1 MNFDKANTEVTRHSY
16 GSRVDKEFKREG
28 VIPVK
33 NRNKNDVD
41 YAAETAKYNELNKK
55 VENRRFNDIK
65 EQKSFDEALSKG
77 YDNLRESLLK
87 DIMYEI
93 CIESMWVDRDNID
106 NNIRNVMNLVD
117 EQVEAIGGYKGF
129 KEIAESTNN
138 QLLLNMVKDC
148 EEMCKIVGIRNIT
161 EAAGNASKLDFEMN
175 KAEMDE
181 FDYRKKSF
189 GSETIINAVRDKVL
203 DVVKYEQEANT
214 AKQEVMDEI
223 QMKAGEIG
231 APVGEAMEFI
241 FNEKIEETTLFD
253 SLMRKNYKNLLET
266 NCSYIFESE
275 GVDEEDY
282 EFEDDEFKMS
292 DIELT
297 DEEDE
302 EDIKNMFLENA
313 YADIKGLM
321 NESEEVLEE
330 SLKSILETLNT
341 MTSCKSKSDAIRVK
355 NDIRGLQYALEEGL
369 IKKIKD
375 KMVAKA
381 EAKANKRFEREA
393 EGFLN
398 IKDNEISKYD
408 KEFENVVK
416 YISSI
421 LKKEIP
427 GCVIKSSDIKKEKH
441 EFGNKIECLYRVQL
455 FEMDDKSFKSFAKKS
470 KYAEMQNADEPAECS
485 DEFYQDMC
493 ERIVDPIK
501 SKGFEEEDNFTLIK
515 SKNGK
520 KYMQVDIS
528 DELFFSITIN
538 MAVLAVKDT
547 LVQESNDSGI
557 AADNIPAE
565 TAKGKNKV
573 KEEVIMCPDCKKDPC
588 TCKGVK
594 ESFAGEPVTEGVKD
608 IIRNVKKHFS
618 AEGRQQLKNTKELKK
633 AVAADK
639 ENLQGVYNDCKG
651 PKDYTIFVVGVG
663 DLLKHYSKLM
673 NVCGN
678 EDSVKVLD
686 KHCVWLKGMIE
697 KAGLQVADKVEINIE
712 AVRLELNSNLEPI
725 VEGVLKNKIVM
736 AYDNYK
742 NKKLNKVD
750 FEKLRNSMI
759 QIAANA
765 KTIKDLDVLDRDVD
779 FSIAELEKMKKPE
792 NEEKVTFHIEFLNK
806 EYKKFLAEKREE
818 MNKQKCVESF
828 VDKLDNYCDK
838 LSHIIESHELARNSA
853 VSSLTYEIEEQNVF
867 VPYIQPNDCNLSN
880 LEFAYK
886 AKMVCESLKSEL
898 KNVNNENDF
907 MIIEKAVDMNLQSI
921 HESLEAIK
929 DMEKMDYKKSTLKS
943 CEGYLN
949 KIKHVI
955 DNNVAPNNPV
965 VESTSIFGSDDDVER
980 IFNRVKEYTLIE
992 STNNKLMETVM
1003 AESIV
1008 EYTIIEAFNTLNL
1021 LKFDKESV
1029 RRMSRNNLK

>member
-28 VIPVK
+28 IIPVK

-253 SLMRKNYKNLLET
+253 SLMRKNYKNMLATE
-266 NCSYIFESE
+266 SSHIFESK

-282 EFEDDEFKMS
+282 EYEDDEFKMS
-292 DIELT
+292 DIELI

-302 EDIKNMFLENA
+302 DFIKNMFLENA
-313 YADIKGLM
+313 YSDITGLM

-341 MTSCKSKSDAIRVK
+341 MTACKSKSEAIRVK
-355 NDIRGLQYALEEGL
+355 DDIRELQVKLMEG
-369 IKKIKD
+369 KD
-375 KMVAKA
+375 C
-381 EAKANKRFEREA
+381 ETTAN
-393 EGFLN
+393 
-398 IKDNEISKYD
+398 
-408 KEFENVVK
+408 NV
-416 YISSI
+416 
-421 LKKEIP
+421 P
-427 GCVIKSSDIKKEKH
+427 
-441 EFGNKIECLYRVQL
+441 
-455 FEMDDKSFKSFAKKS
+455 
-470 KYAEMQNADEPAECS
+470 DE
-485 DEFYQDMC
+485 
-493 ERIVDPIK
+493 
-501 SKGFEEEDNFTLIK
+501 
-515 SKNGK
+515 
-520 KYMQVDIS
+520 
-528 DELFFSITIN
+528 
-538 MAVLAVKDT
+538 AVK
-547 LVQESNDSGI
+547 N
-557 AADNIPAE
+557 N
-565 TAKGKNKV
+565 KKV
-573 KEEVIMCPDCKKDPC
+573 KEEVIICPDCKKDPC
-588 TCKGVK
+588 ICKSVK
-594 ESFAGEPVTEGVKD
+594 ENYDMLEEGFLDKLKDKFTEMQKKADEELAKKINNNKQKSLPKYNGNYGSPVSETDVKKYIELFEKTVKD
-608 IIRNVKKHFS
+608 VSSIIKSNVSGCKLANEEAYTRETLYADGICKIFLSKKIIDFM
-618 AEGRQQLKNTKELKK
+618 ENYELLKRKYPEILTGSEFDDEDGSSLYEVLEKVVLNKVEKSGFEYMSSGYYESKK
-633 AVAADK
+633 F
-639 ENLQGVYNDCKG
+639 ENLSVDVEPEC
-651 PKDYTIFVVGVG
+651 DELSVSITIIYQ
-663 DLLKHYSKLM
+663 K
-673 NVCGN
+673 
-678 EDSVKVLD
+678 DSVN
-686 KHCVWLKGMIE
+686 
-697 KAGLQVADKVEINIE
+697 VEE
-712 AVRLELNSNLEPI
+712 SFEPI

-742 NKKLNKVD
+742 HKKLNKVD

-867 VPYIQPNDCNLSN
+867 VPYMQPNDCNLSN

-965 VESTSIFGSDDDVER
+965 VESTSVFGSDDDVER

-1021 LKFDKESV
+1021 LKFDKETV

>member
-1 MNFDKANTEVTRHSY
+1 MKGEIKMNFDKANTEVTRHSY

-106 NNIRNVMNLVD
+106 NNIRNVMNLID

-253 SLMRKNYKNLLET
+253 SLMRKNYKNLLES

-313 YADIKGLM
+313 YSDIQGLLVGS
-321 NESEEVLEE
+321 SEEVLEE
-330 SLKSILETLNT
+330 SLNSILETLNT
-341 MTSCKSKSDAIRVK
+341 VTACKSKSDAIRVK
-355 NDIRGLQYALEEGL
+355 EDIRNLQVKLMEG
-369 IKKIKD
+369 
-375 KMVAKA
+375 
-381 EAKANKRFEREA
+381 
-393 EGFLN
+393 
-398 IKDNEISKYD
+398 
-408 KEFENVVK
+408 
-416 YISSI
+416 
-421 LKKEIP
+421 
-427 GCVIKSSDIKKEKH
+427 
-441 EFGNKIECLYRVQL
+441 
-455 FEMDDKSFKSFAKKS
+455 
-470 KYAEMQNADEPAECS
+470 
-485 DEFYQDMC
+485 
-493 ERIVDPIK
+493 
-501 SKGFEEEDNFTLIK
+501 
-515 SKNGK
+515 
-520 KYMQVDIS
+520 
-528 DELFFSITIN
+528 
-538 MAVLAVKDT
+538 
-547 LVQESNDSGI
+547 NDSGI

-594 ESFAGEPVTEGVKD
+594 ESYEPVTEGVKD
-608 IIRNVKKHFS
+608 VIRNVKKHFS
-618 AEGRQQLKNTKELKK
+618 AEGRRQLKNTKELKQ
-633 AVAADK
+633 AVAKDK
-639 ENLQGVYNDCKG
+639 ENLQGVYNDCKSQ
-651 PKDYTIFVVGVG
+651 KDFIIYVTGLG
-663 DLLKHYSKLM
+663 ELLKHYSKLM
-673 NVCGN
+673 NECGN

-686 KHCVWLKGMIE
+686 KHCIWIKNMIE
-697 KAGLQVADKVEINIE
+697 KAGKQVANDVEINIE
-712 AVRLELNSNLEPI
+712 SYEPI

-742 NKKLNKVD
+742 HKKLNKVD

-853 VSSLTYEIEEQNVF
+853 VSSLTYEIEEQTVF

-965 VESTSIFGSDDDVER
+965 VESTSVFGSDDDVER

-1029 RRMSRNNLK
+1029 RRMSRNNISNVSEGFLGKY

>member
-33 NRNKNDVD
+33 NRNKNNVD

-253 SLMRKNYKNLLET
+253 SLMRKNYKNLLES

-292 DIELT
+292 DIELI

-302 EDIKNMFLENA
+302 ESIKNMFLENA
-313 YADIKGLM
+313 YSDIQGLLVGS
-321 NESEEVLEE
+321 SEEVLEE
-330 SLKSILETLNT
+330 SLNSILETLNT
-341 MTSCKSKSDAIRVK
+341 ATACKSKSDAIRVK
-355 NDIRGLQYALEEGL
+355 EDIRNLQVKLMEG
-369 IKKIKD
+369 
-375 KMVAKA
+375 
-381 EAKANKRFEREA
+381 
-393 EGFLN
+393 
-398 IKDNEISKYD
+398 
-408 KEFENVVK
+408 
-416 YISSI
+416 
-421 LKKEIP
+421 
-427 GCVIKSSDIKKEKH
+427 
-441 EFGNKIECLYRVQL
+441 
-455 FEMDDKSFKSFAKKS
+455 
-470 KYAEMQNADEPAECS
+470 
-485 DEFYQDMC
+485 
-493 ERIVDPIK
+493 
-501 SKGFEEEDNFTLIK
+501 
-515 SKNGK
+515 
-520 KYMQVDIS
+520 
-528 DELFFSITIN
+528 
-538 MAVLAVKDT
+538 
-547 LVQESNDSGI
+547 NDSGI

-565 TAKGKNKV
+565 NAKGKNKV
-573 KEEVIMCPDCKKDPC
+573 KEEVIICPDCKKDPC

-594 ESFAGEPVTEGVKD
+594 ESYEGEPVTEGVKD

-663 DLLKHYSKLM
+663 ELLKHYSKLM
-673 NVCGN
+673 NECGN

-712 AVRLELNSNLEPI
+712 SVRLELNSNLEPI

-765 KTIKDLDVLDRDVD
+765 KTIKELDVLDRDVD

-965 VESTSIFGSDDDVER
+965 VESTSVFGSDDDVER

-1008 EYTIIEAFNTLNL
+1008 EYTILEAFNTLNL

-1029 RRMSRNNLK
+1029 RRMSRNNISNVSEGFLGKY

>member
-1 MNFDKANTEVTRHSY
+1 MNFDKANTDVTRHSY

-33 NRNKNDVD
+33 NRNKNEVD
-41 YAAETAKYNELNKK
+41 YAAESAKYNELNKK
-55 VENRRFNDIK
+55 VETRRFNDIK
-65 EQKSFDEALSKG
+65 DQKAFDDAMRKG
-77 YDNLRESLLK
+77 YEEVRESLLK

-93 CIESMWVDRDNID
+93 CIESMWVDRNEID

-117 EQVEAIGGYKGF
+117 AQLESIGGYKGF
-129 KEIAESTNN
+129 KEIAESSNN
-138 QLLLNMVKDC
+138 RLLLNMVNDC
-148 EEMCKIVGIRNIT
+148 EEMCKIIGTRNLM
-161 EAAGNASKLDFEMN
+161 EAAGNTSKLDFEMN

-223 QMKAGEIG
+223 QMKAEEIG

-241 FNEKIEETTLFD
+241 FNEKVEETTLFD
-253 SLMRKNYKNLLET
+253 SIMRKNYKNMLATE
-266 NCSYIFESE
+266 SSHIFESK
-275 GVDEEDY
+275 GVDEEDFEY
-282 EFEDDEFKMS
+282 EDDDFKMS
-292 DIELT
+292 DIELI

-302 EDIKNMFLENA
+302 DFIKNMFLENA
-313 YADIKGLM
+313 YSDITGLM

-341 MTSCKSKSDAIRVK
+341 MTSCKSKSDAIRIK
-355 NDIRGLQYALEEGL
+355 DDIRELQYALEEGL
-369 IKKIKD
+369 MK
-375 KMVAKA
+375 
-381 EAKANKRFEREA
+381 
-393 EGFLN
+393 N
-398 IKDNEISKYD
+398 IKTK
-408 KEFENVVK
+408 FRAA
-416 YISSI
+416 
-421 LKKEIP
+421 
-427 GCVIKSSDIKKEKH
+427 
-441 EFGNKIECLYRVQL
+441 KIR
-455 FEMDDKSFKSFAKKS
+455 
-470 KYAEMQNADEPAECS
+470 YAEDRINSWKFQLEQATKKNFDKIVKKLKDEIEDRDNLLKTKMKVHVDGEMEKYVDWLSGKSIELTDGPCETP
-485 DEFYQDMC
+485 DEMIDRC
-493 ERIVDPIK
+493 RK
-501 SKGFEEEDNFTLIK
+501 
-515 SKNGK
+515 
-520 KYMQVDIS
+520 
-528 DELFFSITIN
+528 ELSNT
-538 MAVLAVKDT
+538 
-547 LVQESNDSGI
+547 VQEGSESGI

-565 TAKGKNKV
+565 ATKGKNKV

-588 TCKGVK
+588 VCKGVK
-594 ESFAGEPVTEGVKD
+594 ESF
-608 IIRNVKKHFS
+608 
-618 AEGRQQLKNTKELKK
+618 
-633 AVAADK
+633 
-639 ENLQGVYNDCKG
+639 
-651 PKDYTIFVVGVG
+651 
-663 DLLKHYSKLM
+663 
-673 NVCGN
+673 
-678 EDSVKVLD
+678 
-686 KHCVWLKGMIE
+686 
-697 KAGLQVADKVEINIE
+697 
-712 AVRLELNSNLEPI
+712 EPI

-742 NKKLNKVD
+742 HKKLNKVD

-838 LSHIIESHELARNSA
+838 LNYIIETHELARNS
-853 VSSLTYEIEEQNVF
+853 VIESLTYEIEDQTIF

-886 AKMVCESLKSEL
+886 TKLVCESLKSEL

-921 HESLEAIK
+921 QESLNAIK
-929 DMEKMDYKKSTLKS
+929 DMEKMEYKQNTLKS
-943 CEGYLN
+943 CENYLN

-965 VESTSIFGSDDDVER
+965 VESTSVFGSDDDVER
-980 IFNRVKEYTLIE
+980 IFNKVKEYTLIE
-992 STNNKLMETVM
+992 STNNGLMETVM

-1008 EYTIIEAFNTLNL
+1008 EYTILEAFNTLNL
-1021 LKFDKESV
+1021 LKFDKNEV

>member
-253 SLMRKNYKNLLET
+253 SLMRKNYKNLLES

-302 EDIKNMFLENA
+302 DDIKNMFLENA
-313 YADIKGLM
+313 YSDIQGLLVGS
-321 NESEEVLEE
+321 SEEVLEE
-330 SLKSILETLNT
+330 SLNSILETLNT
-341 MTSCKSKSDAIRVK
+341 ATACKSKSDAIRVK
-355 NDIRGLQYALEEGL
+355 EDIRNLQVKLMEG
-369 IKKIKD
+369 
-375 KMVAKA
+375 
-381 EAKANKRFEREA
+381 
-393 EGFLN
+393 
-398 IKDNEISKYD
+398 
-408 KEFENVVK
+408 
-416 YISSI
+416 
-421 LKKEIP
+421 
-427 GCVIKSSDIKKEKH
+427 
-441 EFGNKIECLYRVQL
+441 
-455 FEMDDKSFKSFAKKS
+455 
-470 KYAEMQNADEPAECS
+470 
-485 DEFYQDMC
+485 
-493 ERIVDPIK
+493 
-501 SKGFEEEDNFTLIK
+501 
-515 SKNGK
+515 
-520 KYMQVDIS
+520 
-528 DELFFSITIN
+528 
-538 MAVLAVKDT
+538 
-547 LVQESNDSGI
+547 NDSGI
-557 AADNIPAE
+557 AADNIPTEAV
-565 TAKGKNKV
+565 KNNKKV
-573 KEEVIMCPDCKKDPC
+573 KEEVIICPECGKDPC
-588 TCKGVK
+588 KCKTVN
-594 ESFAGEPVTEGVKD
+594 ESYEVV
-608 IIRNVKKHFS
+608 
-618 AEGRQQLKNTKELKK
+618 AEGLLQKLKDKFKKVKVKNPLDMDYDELKDNVENAK
-633 AVAADK
+633 KLYQQNVTNGTINIEEPNQVHYYTSEMENEK
-639 ENLQGVYNDCKG
+639 ERIKNMISVVE
-651 PKDYTIFVVGVG
+651 KDESEEAGKKVWI
-663 DLLKHYSKLM
+663 LKHYYEWLDQFEANLINNMTKYIRNDIKDCKTKLTKSFS
-673 NVCGN
+673 NCNDVSQYREFVTAVTHLISYYRKLGN
-678 EDSVKVLD
+678 LVNLPEIQS
-686 KHCVWLKGMIE
+686 HCKWLESMHE
-697 KAGLQVADKVEINIE
+697 KACSKADIGKGPLVFESYE
-712 AVRLELNSNLEPI
+712 GEPI
-725 VEGVLKNKIVM
+725 TEGVLKNKIVM

-965 VESTSIFGSDDDVER
+965 VESTSVFGSDDDVER

>member
-253 SLMRKNYKNLLET
+253 SLMRKNYKNLLES

-292 DIELT
+292 DIELI

-302 EDIKNMFLENA
+302 ESIKNMFLENA
-313 YADIKGLM
+313 YSDIQGLLVGS
-321 NESEEVLEE
+321 SEEVLEE
-330 SLKSILETLNT
+330 SLNSILETLNT
-341 MTSCKSKSDAIRVK
+341 ATACKSKSDAIRVK
-355 NDIRGLQYALEEGL
+355 EDIRNLQVKLMEG
-369 IKKIKD
+369 
-375 KMVAKA
+375 
-381 EAKANKRFEREA
+381 
-393 EGFLN
+393 
-398 IKDNEISKYD
+398 
-408 KEFENVVK
+408 
-416 YISSI
+416 
-421 LKKEIP
+421 
-427 GCVIKSSDIKKEKH
+427 
-441 EFGNKIECLYRVQL
+441 
-455 FEMDDKSFKSFAKKS
+455 
-470 KYAEMQNADEPAECS
+470 
-485 DEFYQDMC
+485 
-493 ERIVDPIK
+493 
-501 SKGFEEEDNFTLIK
+501 
-515 SKNGK
+515 
-520 KYMQVDIS
+520 
-528 DELFFSITIN
+528 
-538 MAVLAVKDT
+538 
-547 LVQESNDSGI
+547 NDSGI

-565 TAKGKNKV
+565 NAKGKNKV
-573 KEEVIMCPDCKKDPC
+573 KEEVIICPDCKKDPC

-594 ESFAGEPVTEGVKD
+594 ESYEGEPVTEGVKD

-663 DLLKHYSKLM
+663 ELLKHYSKLM
-673 NVCGN
+673 NECGN

-712 AVRLELNSNLEPI
+712 SVRLELNSNLEPI

-965 VESTSIFGSDDDVER
+965 VESTSVFGSDDDVER

-1021 LKFDKESV
+1021 LKFDKNKV
-1029 RRMSRNNLK
+1029 RQMSRNNLK